1 MSCNYMPIVRQVA
14 IGFGIAFLAACSSQ
28 QSAPSGEAP
37 APAPAPA
44 PAATASPATPI
55 QELPVSL
62 NAVMVGMVNN
72 VTKELF
78 AVGNAIREGGSGKPP
93 KTDAD
98 WREVEYHAYQ
108 LIVAGRIIQVPG
120 TGPRDREWTANPAWK
135 PFADALTDLGNQML
149 QKAQA
154 KTTDGFVELNDR
166 LIDNCEGCHR
176 VFKPDIPTM
185 RILAAPG
192 E

>member
-1 MSCNYMPIVRQVA
+1 MSCNHMRIVRQVA

-28 QSAPSGEAP
+28 QSAPPVAT
-37 APAPAPA
+37 PA
-44 PAATASPATPI
+44 PAATASAVSPI
-55 QELPVSL
+55 QELPISL
-62 NAVMVGMVNN
+62 NAVMVGMVNHA
-72 VTKELF
+72 TKDLF
-78 AVGNAIREGGSGKPP
+78 AVGNAVREGGGGKPP

-98 WREVEYHAYQ
+98 WREVEYHAWQ

-120 TGPRDREWTANPAWK
+120 TGPRDREWTANPNWK

-149 QKAQA
+149 QKAEM

-176 VFKPDIPTM
+176 AFKPDIPTM